1 MAKIYAKLN
10 FVLKID
16 KKLNVLHYRN
26 EFDTN
31 DTGPTSADLK
41 STRQFR
47 AESFA
52 PINTSTSNRLL
63 ACAVGPDA
71 QIWNWDTKKCVG
83 TCKGKGTNML
93 HLVKID
99 EDRFASGCRDGTIQ
113 IWSSRIFFY
122 STRSLRCFRSAGK
135 LSRLKKLP
143 NNQLGCYQE
152 QNPLL
157 LTSYFNIKIWNIDS
171 GELVVTLS
179 EDFYWIF
186 KHSTILSNQNL
197 LQPDKRYIKVWEIS
211 RGGCKLL
218 KTITAHSSN
227 IDELVALNSEHV
239 MSRSN
244 GEPIKIWNNINWQC
258 MKTLPGMVDWFKSL
272 QLLTCI
278 GRPVIPDP
286 DFIEKVVNPC
296 IMNVW
301 DTTNKGN
308 IIKKIDTSDRLV
320 RGSYL
325 NQIKAFVTYSDFWS
339 KVNRVHVWDLRRLN
353 CMKTIEVGK
362 GYFYCAIFI

>member
-1 MAKIYAKLN
+1 
-10 FVLKID
+10 
-16 KKLNVLHYRN
+16 
-26 EFDTN
+26 
-31 DTGPTSADLK
+31 
-41 STRQFR
+41 
-47 AESFA
+47 
-52 PINTSTSNRLL
+52 
-63 ACAVGPDA
+63 
-71 QIWNWDTKKCVG
+71 
-83 TCKGKGTNML
+83 
-93 HLVKID
+93 
-99 EDRFASGCRDGTIQ
+99 
-113 IWSSRIFFY
+113 
-122 STRSLRCFRSAGK
+122 
-135 LSRLKKLP
+135 
-143 NNQLGCYQE
+143 
-152 QNPLL
+152 
-157 LTSYFNIKIWNIDS
+157 
-171 GELVVTLS
+171 
-179 EDFYWIF
+179 
-186 KHSTILSNQNL
+186 
-197 LQPDKRYIKVWEIS
+197 
-211 RGGCKLL
+211 
-218 KTITAHSSN
+218 
-227 IDELVALNSEHV
+227 LNSEHV

-296 IMNVW
+296 IINVW

-353 CMKTIEVGK
+353 CMETIEVGK